1 MYYIYGHFLDGKCI
15 YIGSNCKNMNN
26 SRAYDLSDRN
36 KEYAKLTKNR
46 KDKIEV
52 RILKELPNIK
62 YTNNTNGKVLSEEMK
77 MIAKYHDKGEA
88 LCSNQDYR
96 GIRNPM
102 YGKHHS
108 EESIEKNRQSNLN
121 YLKTNGTNG
130 TWFNS
135 LSEEEK
141 INFKIL
147 SGNAARGKIWIY
159 KDKVRKYILPEEL
172 DLYLKQGWT
181 KGRPSEIISKGN
193 AARGKIWI
201 YKDKI
206 RKYILPEELDKYIKD
221 GWTKGRPSEIISKGN
236 KNRDLSKSKFIKRTK
251 CLLQHNNIIK
261 EFNLVSDL
269 YKYCKIE
276 YNLSSGTIKK
286 LLRTEQEFIPFYDRL
301 QKAKGLKLK
310 RLK

>member
-15 YIGSNCKNMNN
+15 YIGSNCMNMNN

-46 KDKIEV
+46 KDEIEV

-88 LCSNQDYR
+88 KCSHQDVR
-96 GIRNPM
+96 GKNNPM
-102 YGKHHS
+102 YGKHHP

-121 YLKTNGTNG
+121 YYSTNRNY
-130 TWFNS
+130 FDS
-135 LSEEEK
+135 LSKEEQ
-141 INFKIL
+141 
-147 SGNAARGKIWIY
+147 
-159 KDKVRKYILPEEL
+159 DKFRF
-172 DLYLKQGWT
+172 
-181 KGRPSEIISKGN
+181 ISGN

-236 KNRDLSKSKFIKRTK
+236 KNRDLSKSRFIKRTK
-251 CLLQHNNIIK
+251 CQLEHNNIKIMFDSVG
-261 EFNLVSDL
+261 EL
-269 YKYCKIE
+269 YKYCKE
-276 YNLSSGTIKK
+276 KYGLSDGTIKM
-286 LLRTEQEFIPFYDRL
+286 LLKSEKEFIPYYSRL
-301 QKAKGLKLK
+301 QNAKGLKLK
-310 RLK
+310 RLN